1 MELPLRQE
9 NFASLIV
16 NFAQQNRSD
25 SDVISE
31 GQLRISFE
39 LLDSYWDQFQKTNME
54 IRQRDDFKN
63 QRPALEN
70 IYALV
75 EQQYIK
81 AKEKLYDE

>member
-54 IRQRDDFKN
+54 IRQRDDFKD

-81 AKEKLYDE
+81 AKGNLYDE